1 MPRIW
6 ASFQGGQFF
15 IVDELRYNAG
25 HHLISQIFDFQYAGA
40 LKYFLSN
47 SAHTLFTLFAAIAEV
62 VRYLALVTF
71 YDSNIKPFE
80 LNLSDI
86 GIEVSSC
93 VLSISSA
100 INIILVYFVVISFG
114 GTKLQSLVASFLM
127 LLSTSNFYFSRHLV
141 PYDLAM
147 TLSLISLYFAGKVN
161 LSSRNAILCGFFS
174 GISTLTYFGYW
185 ILSFTIWLCC
195 MFRSPKKKNLCL
207 KNGLLCGTAGVSV
220 LFFFQALGMLVNFN
234 FLDSLVK
241 FTSATSANQMGDLGS
256 GFSIFFEYLWYSEN
270 ILFAFLVCFFLLAL
284 WKSDFLKTRLLNQKS
299 VGIFCTLTIFSL
311 LIFLSEKLILASKFC
326 FLIKSN
332 ESNKTNQI
340 KFHPVC
346 TIDHI

>member
-1 MPRIW
+1 
-6 ASFQGGQFF
+6 
-15 IVDELRYNAG
+15 
-25 HHLISQIFDFQYAGA
+25 
-40 LKYFLSN
+40 
-47 SAHTLFTLFAAIAEV
+47 
-62 VRYLALVTF
+62 
-71 YDSNIKPFE
+71 
-80 LNLSDI
+80 
-86 GIEVSSC
+86 
-93 VLSISSA
+93 
-100 INIILVYFVVISFG
+100 
-114 GTKLQSLVASFLM
+114 
-127 LLSTSNFYFSRHLV
+127 
-141 PYDLAM
+141 
-147 TLSLISLYFAGKVN
+147 
-161 LSSRNAILCGFFS
+161 NAILCGFFS

-311 LIFLSEKLILASKFC
+311 LIFLSDFLESFVLYGRTIKQIVPFLCISCSLPLGILVEELLRRQKGWILGA
-326 FLIKSN
+326 L
-332 ESNKTNQI
+332 
-340 KFHPVC
+340 
-346 TIDHI
+346 